1 MGTIKL
7 RRGSGSPA
15 GSLAQYEVAM
25 DVADKNLYVSTDGSD
40 AVILADNTENFLGTN
55 TTELDI
61 TSDIDLNDKSILN
74 AKQIKAEAVVYN
86 EVSTFNRL
94 NQVNN
99 YAVASIELER
109 DMTNSALSTGL
120 DERGAGLSFTIKQDA
135 LTTPIYPG
143 IFFGKSGGSA
153 QSALVENTVGMS
165 VYSGPNDSPAYSEI
179 PVFDANRNNATVY
192 PKLNTEKGIK
202 NVADNYGEIAAF
214 ESKTLAP
221 ANTVGIELQRNLS
234 TDGAVSGRDAR
245 GVAQLYGIYSD
256 SGNTN
261 GSATAIYP
269 GGFVGQ
275 SGSNDGTSPHWL
287 KAFTYD
293 NGISSFSEETIWEGT
308 KDEFHVYPPT
318 EFHDTIQLNSA
329 SSDPVGVDGMMYY
342 NSSTNQ
348 FRIKANG
355 LWGDVDSTVTSTTL
369 AALTDVDITSPA
381 NGQALVYNSATSKW
395 ENAIA
400 STNTVMT
407 MKTKVQLG
415 SYTGTIGEKVLCT
428 DAVWDNTFG
437 EWVATDCVWLTQNS
451 TSTWWRVGT
460 GGYDQQVEFNLIN
473 IGECVNGQT
482 YTIKDAYGSDF
493 TLIGAAN
500 NNAGTVFTATGPGT
514 GNGQCYT

>member
-40 AVILADNTENFLGTN
+40 AIILADNTENFLGTN

-61 TSDIDLNDKSILN
+61 TSDIDMNDKDIKN
-74 AKQIKAEAVVYN
+74 VRQITAEATLYN
-86 EVSTFNRL
+86 EVSAFNRL
-94 NQVNN
+94 NNTDN
-99 YAVASIELER
+99 YAVSSLDLER

-120 DERGAGLSFTIKQDA
+120 DERGAGFSFTIKQDS
-135 LTTPIYPG
+135 LPFFQNSIYPG

-153 QSALVENTVGMS
+153 QSAGVENTVGMS
-165 VYSGPNDSPAYSEI
+165 VYSGPNDTPSYTEI

-202 NVADNYGEIAAF
+202 NVADNYSEIAAF

-221 ANTVGIELQRNLS
+221 VNTVGIELQRNLS
-234 TDGAVSGRDAR
+234 TDGAVSGRDTR

-293 NGISSFSEETIWEGT
+293 DGINSFNEETIWEGT

-318 EFHDTIQLNSA
+318 EFHAPVQFPSYDLNA
-329 SSDPVGVDGMMYY
+329 GPLPSSPVAGMM
-342 NSSTNQ
+342 
-348 FRIKANG
+348 
-355 LWGDVDSTVTSTTL
+355 
-369 AALTDVDITSPA
+369 
-381 NGQALVYNSATSKW
+381 VYNTD
-395 ENAIA
+395 
-400 STNTVMT
+400 TNKMAF
-407 MKTKVQLG
+407 
-415 SYTGTIGEKVLCT
+415 YNGTAWADL
-428 DAVWDNTFG
+428 
-437 EWVATDCVWLTQNS
+437 
-451 TSTWWRVGT
+451 
-460 GGYDQQVEFNLIN
+460 
-473 IGECVNGQT
+473 
-482 YTIKDAYGSDF
+482 
-493 TLIGAAN
+493 
-500 NNAGTVFTATGPGT
+500 
-514 GNGQCYT
+514 